1 MKVAGSNPAI
11 GILYFMQKYPKGYS
25 VAVSQDTLTV
35 SSLVQV

>member
-11 GILYFMQKYPKGYS
+11 GIVFYTKMHPKGYG